1 MKKLLFITGTR
12 ADFGKIEPLAS
23 IAKNNGYHIY
33 FFVTGMHLL
42 EKYGLT
48 SIEVARVRGAK
59 REEFINQMEGDS
71 LEKILAK
78 TIMGFS
84 DYVKKIKPD
93 MVLIHG
99 DRVEALSA
107 ALVCASQNV
116 RSTHIE
122 GGEVSGTIDEVY
134 RHCNSKLCTSHFVSS
149 QSAKNRLVRMGE
161 HPDRVFIIGS
171 PELDTHKTKKP
182 INLMDVL
189 KYYEIP
195 WENFGIF
202 IFHSVTS
209 EIQEL
214 KKQTSNICGALK
226 KTNKNFV
233 IIAPNNDPGSDLIFK
248 EIGKLPK
255 ERFKIIPSMRFNYF
269 SVLLKNAKLLVGN
282 SSAGVREAPFLGVP
296 SINIGSRQKNRSFSR
311 SVTNYSYQNN
321 ASLEE
326 IIKKKWATKHGSD
339 KSFGSGN
346 SSEKFI
352 KILGQNK
359 IWSLKTQKTFFEK
372 SKN

>member
-23 IAKNNGYHIY
+23 IAKNRGYHIY

-48 SIEVARVRGAK
+48 SIEVARVKGAK

-84 DYVKKIKPD
+84 DYLKKIKPD

-99 DRVEALSA
+99 DRVEALGA

-116 RSTHIE
+116 RSAHIE

-134 RHCNSKLCTSHFVSS
+134 RHCNTKLCTSHFVSS
-149 QSAKNRLVRMGE
+149 QSAKNRVISMGE

-171 PELDTHKTKKP
+171 PELDTHKANKD
-182 INLMDVL
+182 ISLADVL
-189 KYYEIP
+189 AYYEIL
-195 WENFGIF
+195 WEEFGVF

-209 EIQEL
+209 EL
-214 KKQTSNICGALK
+214 KDLKEQLVNIFTALK
-226 KTNKNFV
+226 RTKKNFV
-233 IIAPNNDPGSDLIFK
+233 IIAPNNDPGSEMIFK
-248 EIGKLPK
+248 EINKLPSQ
-255 ERFKIIPSMRFNYF
+255 RFKVIPSMRFSYF
-269 SVLLKNAKLLVGN
+269 SILLKNAKLLVGN
-282 SSAGVREAPFLGVP
+282 SSAGVREAPFLGTP
-296 SINIGSRQKNRSFSR
+296 SINIGSRQKNRSFSK
-311 SVTNYSYQNN
+311 SVTNYSYQNDP
-321 ASLEE
+321 SLDKLIE
-326 IIKKKWATKHGSD
+326 KKWGNKHLSD

-346 SSEKFI
+346 SSKKFI
-352 KILGQNK
+352 KVLDQK
-359 IWSLKTQKTFFEK
+359 KVWSLKTQKTFFEK
-372 SKN
+372 SKS

>member
-1 MKKLLFITGTR
+1 LKKLLFITGTR

-23 IAKNNGYHIY
+23 IAKNRGYHIH

-48 SIEVARVRGAK
+48 SIEVARVKGAK

-84 DYVKKIKPD
+84 DYLKKIKPD

-99 DRVEALSA
+99 DRVEALGA

-116 RSTHIE
+116 RSAHIE

-134 RHCNSKLCTSHFVSS
+134 RHCNTKLCTSHFVSS
-149 QSAKNRLVRMGE
+149 QSAKNRVVSLGE

-171 PELDTHKTKKP
+171 PELDTHKANKA
-182 INLMDVL
+182 ISLADVIA
-189 KYYEIP
+189 YYEIL
-195 WENFGIF
+195 WEEFGVF

-209 EIQEL
+209 EL
-214 KKQTSNICGALK
+214 KDLKEQLENIFTALK
-226 KTNKNFV
+226 RTKKNFV
-233 IIAPNNDPGSDLIFK
+233 IIAPNNDPGSEMIFK
-248 EIGKLPK
+248 EINKLPN
-255 ERFKIIPSMRFNYF
+255 ERFKVIPSMRFSYF
-269 SVLLKNAKLLVGN
+269 SILLKNAKLIVGN
-282 SSAGVREAPFLGVP
+282 SSAGVREAPFLGTP
-296 SINIGSRQKNRSFSR
+296 SINIGSRQKNRSFSK
-311 SVTNYSYQNN
+311 SVTNYSYQND
-321 ASLEE
+321 ASLDKLIE
-326 IIKKKWATKHGSD
+326 KKWGDKHLSD

-346 SSEKFI
+346 SSKKFI
-352 KILGQNK
+352 KILDQK
-359 IWSLKTQKTFFEK
+359 KVWSLKTQKTFFEK
-372 SKN
+372 SKS